1 MEIGAYELSPSSPG
15 VITDVFGDS
24 SGGPFEFKL
33 KAFTSRRFAIETS
46 TNLVDWLPVLT
57 NSTADGFFLFRDAPA
72 SGSKERFYRA
82 RLVP

>member
-1 MEIGAYELSPSSPG
+1 MSPSSPG

-33 KAFTSRRFAIETS
+33 MAFTGRRFAIETS
-46 TNLVDWLPVLT
+46 TNLVDWLPVFT
-57 NSTADGFFLFRDAPA
+57 NSTADGFFLFRDAPT
-72 SGSKERFYRA
+72 SNERFYRA